1 MSDTYIL
8 YVVDEE
14 KLPKALPGLSELEKY
29 KRLAARVQEVG
40 SRWEDLDLDFL
51 SMAEALEE
59 IDQLVT
65 GGTELMPVFAFTM
78 SPHKLLDPDNDE
90 YPNFGYFKPE
100 VVKDLNNT
108 YENELSE
115 EEVEQF
121 LEESEEDVETVYYA
135 FESAIREAA
144 KRGYAVAVLPLLN
157 LDEL

>member
-1 MSDTYIL
+1 MSETYVL
-8 YVVDEE
+8 YVVDED

-29 KRLAARVQEVG
+29 KKLAARVEEIG
-40 SRWEDLDLDFL
+40 SQWETLELNFL
-51 SMAEALEE
+51 PMAEALEE

-65 GGTELMPVFAFTM
+65 GGTELLPVFAFTM

-90 YPNFGYFKPE
+90 YPHFGYFKPE

-115 EEVEQF
+115 AKVERF
-121 LEESEEDVETVYYA
+121 LEKRESYVETVYYA
-135 FESAIREAA
+135 FESAVREAA